1 MTNLTHHTLDV
12 AIIGSGGAGLRAA
25 IAASEG
31 GLKVGVISKVDP
43 RRSHTMA
50 AQGGINAALGT
61 RGPDD
66 WRWHM
71 YDTVRG
77 SDWLGDQDA
86 IARLCEQAP
95 RAINELAEWGVPFTR
110 DEHGQIYQRPYGG
123 QTIEYG
129 GDPAFRA
136 AAAEDRTG
144 QAIMQVMLKRA
155 ISRPITFYSE
165 FFALDLLMTA
175 DGACVGVLCLEI
187 ATGELHAFHAPV
199 TIIATG
205 GYGQVYASTTAANLC
220 TGDGN
225 AMCLRAGL
233 ALQDMEF
240 VQFHPT
246 GLYGSGILITEGAR
260 GEGGYLRNALGE
272 RFLER
277 YAPHSMEL
285 ASRDVIARAMVMEM
299 RAGRGVETH
308 STLSS
313 RPCAGIQPT
322 GTLEAGVCG
331 TAGSRDKPGMTGLS
345 GNQHLWLDLTHLP
358 DSIFTEKLP
367 YITSICER
375 LAGLDPRRDMIP
387 VVPTVHYSMGGIPT
401 NVQSQVIRIGADG
414 AESVVPGLLAI
425 GEAACNSCHG
435 ANRLGCNSLL
445 DLVVFGK
452 DAGDWAA
459 AHAKTQTASTNYTAS
474 LEKSVARLEALLAP
488 HPSRDR
494 LAAHAHATSGAPT
507 SPKGEVS
514 EPASPPAKTT
524 NKSNGRD
531 AGQPLLGERSKMPF
545 AFSGE
550 GQVSTYA
557 LRRTLQSTMSECAPI
572 YRTGDDLARGV
583 ETLEQL
589 AQSPIA
595 LADHGRAWNVELIHA
610 LETENLLAQ
619 GRATMLAA
627 LKRTESRGA
636 HAREDYPNRDDA
648 HWLKHSV
655 VWVDGGNAPRHAI
668 RAVHLT
674 AGVEAPSF
682 APEVRAY

>member
-1 MTNLTHHTLDV
+1 MSSYPITHHTLDV
-12 AIIGSGGAGLRAA
+12 AIIGAGGAGLRAA

-31 GLKVGVISKVDP
+31 GLRVGVISKVDP

-95 RAINELAEWGVPFTR
+95 RAITELADWGVPFTR

-155 ISRPITFYSE
+155 INRPITFYSE
-165 FFALDLLMTA
+165 FFALDLIMSN

-187 ATGELHAFHAPV
+187 ASGALHAFHAPL

-225 AMCLRAGL
+225 AMVLRAGL
-233 ALQDMEF
+233 PLQDMEF

-246 GLYGSGILITEGAR
+246 GLAGSGILITEGAR

-272 RFLER
+272 RFLEK
-277 YAPHSMEL
+277 YAPNSMEL
-285 ASRDVIARAMVMEM
+285 ASRDVIARAMIMEM
-299 RAGRGVETH
+299 RAGRAADG
-308 STLSS
+308 
-313 RPCAGIQPT
+313 
-322 GTLEAGVCG
+322 
-331 TAGSRDKPGMTGLS
+331 
-345 GNQHLWLDLTHLP
+345 HLWLDLRHLP
-358 DSIFTEKLP
+358 ADIFTEKLP
-367 YITSICER
+367 YITSLCET
-375 LAGLDPRRDMIP
+375 LMKLDPRKAMIP
-387 VVPTVHYSMGGIPT
+387 VVPTVHYSMGGIPA
-401 NVQSQVIRIGADG
+401 NVQSQVIRVAADG
-414 AESVVPGLLAI
+414 AESTVHGLMAI
-425 GEAACNSCHG
+425 GEAANNSCHG

-459 AHAKTQTASTNYTAS
+459 NNIKAESKIQTATSASMDKAIARVDGMMSAKATNSY
-474 LEKSVARLEALLAP
+474 
-488 HPSRDR
+488 
-494 LAAHAHATSGAPT
+494 
-507 SPKGEVS
+507 
-514 EPASPPAKTT
+514 
-524 NKSNGRD
+524 N
-531 AGQPLLGERSKMPF
+531 
-545 AFSGE
+545 
-550 GQVSTYA
+550 
-557 LRRTLQSTMSECAPI
+557 LRRTLQTTMSECAPI
-572 YRTGDDLARGV
+572 YRTGDDLARGANL
-583 ETLEQL
+583 LEQL
-589 AQSPIA
+589 AQEK
-595 LADHGRAWNVELIHA
+595 LGTADKNCAWNIDLIHA
-610 LETENLLAQ
+610 LETDNLLAQ

-648 HWLKHSV
+648 NWLKHSL
-655 VWVDGGNAPRHAI
+655 VWVDGSATPRHST

-674 AGVEAPSF
+674 AGIDEPSF

>member
-1 MTNLTHHTLDV
+1 MHSYELIHHTLDV
-12 AIIGSGGAGLRAA
+12 AIVGAGGAGLRAA

-31 GLKVGVISKVDP
+31 GLNVGVISKVDP

-95 RAINELAEWGVPFTR
+95 RAITELADWGVPFTR
-110 DEHGQIYQRPYGG
+110 DEQGNIYQRPYGG
-123 QTIEYG
+123 QTTEYG
-129 GDPAFRA
+129 KGTAFRA

-155 ISRPITFYSE
+155 QSRPITFFSE
-165 FFALDLLMTA
+165 FFALDLLMSD
-175 DGACVGVLCLEI
+175 DGACTGVLCLEI
-187 ATGELHAFHAPV
+187 ATGALHAFHAPL
-199 TIIATG
+199 TILATG
-205 GYGQVYASTTAANLC
+205 GYGQVYDSTTAANLC

-225 AMCLRAGL
+225 AMVVRAGL

-260 GEGGYLRNALGE
+260 GEGGYLRNGAGD
-272 RFLER
+272 RFLKD

-285 ASRDVIARAMVMEM
+285 ASRDVIARAIVQEM
-299 RAGRGVETH
+299 RAGRG
-308 STLSS
+308 
-313 RPCAGIQPT
+313 AGKNSDH
-322 GTLEAGVCG
+322 V
-331 TAGSRDKPGMTGLS
+331 
-345 GNQHLWLDLTHLP
+345 WLDLTHLP
-358 DSIFTEKLP
+358 AEIFTEKLP
-367 YITSICER
+367 YITSICET
-375 LAGLDPRRDMIP
+375 LMGINPRTTMIP

-401 NVQSQVIRIGADG
+401 NVQSQVLRIGADG
-414 AESVVPGLLAI
+414 SESTVAGLMAI

-452 DAGDWAA
+452 DAGDWATA
-459 AHAKTQTASTNYTAS
+459 NIRKGQKTETTDRAITESI
-474 LEKSVARLEALLAP
+474 ARL
-488 HPSRDR
+488 DR
-494 LAAHAHATSGAPT
+494 LRFARGDVSPATLRQQLQTTMRDYAP
-507 SPKGEVS
+507 V
-514 EPASPPAKTT
+514 
-524 NKSNGRD
+524 
-531 AGQPLLGERSKMPF
+531 F
-545 AFSGE
+545 
-550 GQVSTYA
+550 
-557 LRRTLQSTMSECAPI
+557 
-572 YRTGDDLARGV
+572 RTGDDLTRGHEILTELA
-583 ETLEQL
+583 ET
-589 AQSPIA
+589 PIGIP
-595 LADHGRAWNVELIHA
+595 DHHHPWNIDLLMA
-610 LETENLLAQ
+610 LETENLLVQA
-619 GRATMLAA
+619 RATMLAA
-627 LKRTESRGA
+627 LNRTESRGA

-648 HWLKHSV
+648 QWLKHSL
-655 VWVDGGNAPRHAI
+655 VWVNGTELRHST

-674 AGVEAPSF
+674 TAGETPDF

>member
-1 MTNLTHHTLDV
+1 MTAYPIHHHQLDV
-12 AIIGSGGAGLRAA
+12 AIIGAGGAGLRAA

-31 GLKVGVISKVDP
+31 GLKVGVLSKVDP

-110 DEHGQIYQRPYGG
+110 DEQGQIYQRPYGG

-144 QAIMQVMLKRA
+144 QAIMNVMLKRA
-155 ISRPITFYSE
+155 VSRPITFYSE
-165 FFALDLLMTA
+165 FFALDLLMDD
-175 DGACVGVLCLEI
+175 DGACTGVLCLEI
-187 ATGELHAFHAPV
+187 ATGDLHAFHAPL

-225 AMCLRAGL
+225 AMVLRAGL

-246 GLYGSGILITEGAR
+246 GLYNSGILITEGAR
-260 GEGGYLRNALGE
+260 GEGGYLRNGSGD
-272 RFLER
+272 RFLKD

-285 ASRDVIARAMVMEM
+285 ASRDVIARAIIQEF
-299 RAGRGVETH
+299 RAGRG
-308 STLSS
+308 
-313 RPCAGIQPT
+313 AGKRSDH
-322 GTLEAGVCG
+322 V
-331 TAGSRDKPGMTGLS
+331 
-345 GNQHLWLDLTHLP
+345 WLDLTHLP
-358 DSIFTEKLP
+358 ANVFTEKLP
-367 YITSICER
+367 YITSLCET
-375 LAGLDPRRDMIP
+375 LMNLDPRTTLIP

-401 NVQSQVIRIGADG
+401 NVDSQVLRIAADG
-414 AESVVPGLLAI
+414 SESTVPGLMAI
-425 GEAACNSCHG
+425 GEAASNSCHG

-459 AHAKTQTASTNYTAS
+459 NNISKHSKAKSTASAS
-474 LEKSVARLEALLAP
+474 LDKSVARLNSMLGVTAAKP
-488 HPSRDR
+488 QSIRRR
-494 LAAHAHATSGAPT
+494 LQT
-507 SPKGEVS
+507 
-514 EPASPPAKTT
+514 
-524 NKSNGRD
+524 
-531 AGQPLLGERSKMPF
+531 
-545 AFSGE
+545 
-550 GQVSTYA
+550 
-557 LRRTLQSTMSECAPI
+557 TMSECAPI
-572 YRTGDDLARGV
+572 YRTGADLTRGFD
-583 ETLEQL
+583 TLET
-589 AQSPIA
+589 IA
-595 LADHGRAWNVELIHA
+595 KEKLGSADSNRVWNTDLLNA
-610 LETENLLAQ
+610 LETDNLLAQ

-627 LKRTESRGA
+627 LNRTESRGA
-636 HAREDYPNRDDA
+636 HAREDHPARDDA
-648 HWLKHSV
+648 HWLKHSL
-655 VWVDGGNAPRHAI
+655 VWVDGSQTPRYATRDVNLKGGI
-668 RAVHLT
+668 
-674 AGVEAPSF
+674 EAPSF
-682 APEVRAY
+682 PPEVRAY

>member
-1 MTNLTHHTLDV
+1 MTAQPITHHTLDV
-12 AIIGSGGAGLRAA
+12 AIIGAGGAGLRAA

-31 GLKVGVISKVDP
+31 GLRVGVLSKVDP

-110 DEHGQIYQRPYGG
+110 DDKGQIYQRPYGG

-155 ISRPITFYSE
+155 IDRPITFYSE
-165 FFALDLLMTA
+165 FFALDLLMRD
-175 DGACVGVLCLEI
+175 DGACMGVLCLEI
-187 ATGELHAFHAPV
+187 ATGELHAFNAAV

-205 GYGQVYASTTAANLC
+205 GYGQVYDSTTAANLC

-225 AMCLRAGL
+225 AMVLRAGL
-233 ALQDMEF
+233 PLQDMEF

-260 GEGGYLRNALGE
+260 GEGGFLLNGKGE
-272 RFLER
+272 RFLAR
-277 YAPHSMEL
+277 YAPNSMEL

-299 RAGRGVETH
+299 RAGNGVQSATSAVTPSPLAGEGRDEGALNQNASLSNPLTQPSPARGE
-308 STLSS
+308 
-313 RPCAGIQPT
+313 GF
-322 GTLEAGVCG
+322 
-331 TAGSRDKPGMTGLS
+331 TAHD
-345 GNQHLWLDLTHLP
+345 HLWLDLRHLP
-358 DSIFTEKLP
+358 DDIFTEKLP
-367 YITSICER
+367 YITSLCET
-375 LAGLDPRRDMIP
+375 LMGLDPRTSLIP
-387 VVPTVHYSMGGIPT
+387 VTPTVHYSMGGIPT
-401 NVQSQVIRIGADG
+401 NVHSQVIRVGEHG
-414 AESVVPGLLAI
+414 NESVVPGLLAI

-452 DAGDWAA
+452 DAGDFAA
-459 AHAKTQTASTNYTAS
+459 ATIQHPHTADSHANAS
-474 LEKSVARLEALLAP
+474 LDKALARLDGMLRAP
-488 HPSRDR
+488 NS
-494 LAAHAHATSGAPT
+494 
-507 SPKGEVS
+507 
-514 EPASPPAKTT
+514 SPPM
-524 NKSNGRD
+524 R
-531 AGQPLLGERSKMPF
+531 
-545 AFSGE
+545 
-550 GQVSTYA
+550 
-557 LRRTLQSTMSECAPI
+557 LRKHLQRTMSACAPI
-572 YRTGDDLARGV
+572 YRNGVELARGV
-583 ETLEQL
+583 AALEAL
-589 AQSPIA
+589 AQEP
-595 LADHGRAWNVELIHA
+595 LAVGDTNRAWNIALIHA
-610 LETENLLAQ
+610 LETDNLLAQ

-636 HAREDYPNRDDA
+636 HAREDYPARDDA
-648 HWLKHSV
+648 NWLKHSL
-655 VWVDGGNAPRHAI
+655 VWVDGKTTPRYAT
-668 RAVHLT
+668 RQVHLT
-674 AGVEAPSF
+674 AGMDEPSF